1 MVKGVLYVEIKLAV
15 SNERYE
21 EIKNVLLDRGITV
34 SDSADLVLYEAN
46 RFADNLVVKG
56 QDDTVRYVLPVS
68 EIIIIESFGHTVEVH
83 TKSGSYRS
91 CERLYQLANLLDPD
105 KFLRISNSV
114 IIAKGKVKQIT
125 PSLSMKFS
133 LTMENGKRVDV
144 TRSYYYI
151 FKEAF
156 GI

>member
-1 MVKGVLYVEIKLAV
+1 MEIKLAV

-21 EIKNVLLDRGITV
+21 EIKSALQARGITV
-34 SDSADLVLYEAN
+34 SDSAELVLHETDRYT
-46 RFADNLVVKG
+46 DNLIVKG
-56 QDDTVRYVLPVS
+56 QDDTARYVVPAS

-83 TKSGSYRS
+83 TKSGTYRS
-91 CERLYQLANLLDPD
+91 CDRLYQLANLLDPD
-105 KFLRISNSV
+105 NFLRISNSV
-114 IIAKGKVKQIT
+114 IIAKDKVKQIT

-133 LTMENGKRVDV
+133 LTMENGKKVDV

>member
-1 MVKGVLYVEIKLAV
+1 MEIKLAV
-15 SNERYE
+15 SNERYK
-21 EIKNVLLDRGITV
+21 EIKNALLDLGITV

-46 RFADNLVVKG
+46 RFADNFVCRG
-56 QDDTVRYVLPVS
+56 HDDVRYIVSVS
-68 EIIIIESFGHTVEVH
+68 EIITIESFGHTVEIY
-83 TKSGSYRS
+83 TKNGSYRS
-91 CERLYQLANLLDPD
+91 CDRLYQLANLLDPD

>member
-1 MVKGVLYVEIKLAV
+1 MEIKLAV

-21 EIKNVLLDRGITV
+21 EIKNALLDRGITV
-34 SDSADLVLYEAN
+34 SDSAELVLYEAD
-46 RFADNLVVKG
+46 RYTDNLIVKG
-56 QDDTVRYVLPVS
+56 QEDSARYVVPAR

-83 TKSGSYRS
+83 TKSGTYRS
-91 CERLYQLANLLDPD
+91 CDRLYQLANLLDPD

-114 IIAKGKVKQIT
+114 IIAKDKVKQIT

-133 LTMENGKRVDV
+133 LTMENGKKVDV